1 MSEADRVFPRD
12 PNQPQGGESRD
23 RRVIVKS
30 PRRNGPGG
38 GTSRTVEVV
47 HVRRGAPRPAEDQ
60 PRAASRHTHAE
71 TWPDGFRAKAPPPPL
86 LRDDIAPPPPEPVA
100 PTVHVMPAWERTVQE
115 APLAETTPAEIPLAE
130 IPIAEPAIA
139 DAAVAA
145 PAAVALS
152 PKAKPTRRRFAD
164 PLAEDDD
171 GANCLRCGYLVEAAR
186 DRRGLRTCAACG

>member
-47 HVRRGAPRPAEDQ
+47 HVRRGAPRPADDQ

-71 TWPDGFRAKAPPPPL
+71 TWPDGFRAKPP
-86 LRDDIAPPPPEPVA
+86 
-100 PTVHVMPAWERTVQE
+100 
-115 APLAETTPAEIPLAE
+115 
-130 IPIAEPAIA
+130 
-139 DAAVAA
+139 
-145 PAAVALS
+145 
-152 PKAKPTRRRFAD
+152 RRRCCATRSRR
-164 PLAEDDD
+164 
-171 GANCLRCGYLVEAAR
+171 LRPSPSRPPC
-186 DRRGLRTCAACG
+186 T